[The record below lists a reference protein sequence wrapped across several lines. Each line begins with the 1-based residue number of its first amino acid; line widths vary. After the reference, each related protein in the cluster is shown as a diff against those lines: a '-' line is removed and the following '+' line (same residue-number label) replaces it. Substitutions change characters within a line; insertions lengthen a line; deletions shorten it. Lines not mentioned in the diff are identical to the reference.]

1 MSLAAIERKI
11 IALEGE
17 MLAAVTREDFEK
29 AARLR
34 DEINALKGGAAV
46 RKPPPGEMGLG
57 TQVPVVE
64 PPKGWRRPKKPD
76 LMTNVKGR
84 KR

>member
-1 MSLAAIERKI
+1 MSLAAIQRRV
-11 IALEGE
+11 LELE
-17 MLAAVTREDFEK
+17 AQMRLAVEREDFET

-34 DEINALKGGAAV
+34 DEIATIKGGGEV

-64 PPKGWRRPKKPD
+64 PPKGWKRPKKPD
-76 LMTNVKGR
+76 LMTNVKGK